1 MIDYL
6 FSQPVYKTHFECDE
20 FDLKYKL
27 HKQWESKTKTSY
39 KKENKI
45 VKGEDYLL
53 NKLSEYTK
61 QITDKEHKI
70 KLEEIWANEYG
81 SGEFQETHIHPFTH
95 FSFIIFKKIPKDSGH
110 LVLYNPSV
118 DFTYRY
124 EKIMK
129 PYFFQH
135 IKLEQKDNI
144 LFIFPSYMKHMVTAG
159 TNKIKRITY
168 SGNFDIIL

>member
-1 MIDYL
+1 MLFTEKIITVKDCLFEYQCDFDRIFYLKNNPYAWHIDA
-6 FSQPVYKTHFECDE
+6 D
-20 FDLKYKL
+20 
-27 HKQWESKTKTSY
+27 
-39 KKENKI
+39 
-45 VKGEDYLL
+45 
-53 NKLSEYTK
+53 
-61 QITDKEHKI
+61 
-70 KLEEIWANEYG
+70 
-81 SGEFQETHIHPFTH
+81 
-95 FSFIIFKKIPKDSGH
+95 IIFKKIPKDSGH

-144 LFIFPSYMKHMVTAG
+144 LFIFPSYMKHMVTAC